1 MSVSS
6 QFFWFSVFD
15 LQWNTDTLQNSKF
28 KFVISGIQFSQ
39 AIYFRTLEVKYSK
52 YIAIYSF
59 VFSNIEEACD
69 TLTGLIITTA
79 IKLQ

>member
-6 QFFWFSVFD
+6 QFFWFSFFD

-28 KFVISGIQFSQ
+28 KFVIFGIQFSQ

-52 YIAIYSF
+52 YIAIYPF
-59 VFSNIEEACD
+59 IFSNIEEAVIC
-69 TLTGLIITTA
+69 
-79 IKLQ
+79 